1 MQRKDGLPPFE
12 RRGMNPFQ
20 RFASRLKHGL
30 DAKRREIGAKLDAKR
45 AELDAKREDLV
56 ATFMAKHDLGAGVY
70 APNRA
75 ERRTEKKNRKQ
86 ESARETARGAK
97 VHLVLNS
104 IKIADPAPGVQPATT
119 AGPRRRMEEFTPAGA
134 EKGRRRLQ
142 TRPPRCS
149 ASSSRRRSPWTT
161 SAPTTERQ
169 CLACP

>member
-1 MQRKDGLPPFE
+1 MQRKDGLPTFE

-56 ATFMAKHDLGAGVY
+56 ATFMAKHELGAGVY

-104 IKIADPAPGVQPATT
+104 IKVADPAMMPGVQSSANTANDGAAAKESGSTKNSAPA
-119 AGPRRRMEEFTPAGA
+119 AA
-134 EKGRRRLQ
+134 EKKEKKA
-142 TRPPRCS
+142 PNS
-149 ASSSRRRSPWTT
+149 ATAVFGPKRN
-161 SAPTTERQ
+161 
-169 CLACP
+169 